1 MKKII
6 ILFVFAFLATII
18 SCKKI
23 TDLNENKK
31 AATKVPSEFLFSNA
45 IKALVDQEN
54 TSSVNLNVFRA
65 FSQYWTETSYTDES
79 RYDVFKR
86 KIPDAEFTAIY
97 RDVLS
102 DFKECKRIID
112 AETETESTTPQK
124 KNKKAI
130 VEILNV
136 YAFQRLV
143 DIFGD
148 VPYENALGAIT
159 SPAYDDAK
167 TIYEKLFTRLDAAI
181 ADLNTTEKAF
191 INGDLIYAGN
201 VTKWKAFA
209 YSLKL
214 KMAITVVDVS
224 ELKPDQKIISA
235 LAGGII
241 TSSAGDAIFSYL
253 DAASNYN
260 PKYTAINGRTDWVA
274 ANTIIDIMNSRKDPR
289 ISKFFDG
296 NLPGVGV
303 YVGGV
308 YGTTNSYDAF
318 SHLAPAIY
326 AKTKSAVL
334 INYTE
339 LQFYLAEA
347 AGRGIAGLSTAQAES
362 YYNEGIK
369 ASILSWGGLAA
380 DATTYLNN
388 PAVAYTTAAGADYKE
403 KIGVQAWLAYYD
415 RGLLGWTTWRRLDAP
430 KFNVPPGLK
439 LTDIP
444 TRFTYPI
451 EEQTLNAANYQNAAK
466 AINGDKLTSKL
477 FWDK

>member
-6 ILFVFAFLATII
+6 ILFVFAFLATIL

-79 RYDVFKR
+79 RYNVFKR
-86 KIPDAEFTAIY
+86 KIPDAEFSNIY

-102 DFKECKRIID
+102 DLKECKRIID

-136 YAFQRLV
+136 YTFQRVV
-143 DIFGD
+143 DVFGN
-148 VPYENALGAIT
+148 VPYENALGAST
-159 SPAYDDAK
+159 SPSYDDAK
-167 TIYEKLFTRLDAAI
+167 TIYEKLFNRLDAAI
-181 ADLNTTEKAF
+181 ADLNTNEKAF
-191 INGDLIYAGN
+191 IKGDLIYAGS

-214 KMAITVVDVS
+214 KMAITVADVS
-224 ELKPDQKIISA
+224 VLNPDQKITSA

-260 PKYTAINGRTDWVA
+260 PKYTDINGRTDWVA

-289 ISKFFDG
+289 LSKFFDG
-296 NLPGVGV
+296 NLPGGV
-303 YVGGV
+303 YAGGV
-308 YGTTNSYDAF
+308 YGATNNYASF
-318 SHLAPAIY
+318 SQLAPAIY

-347 AGRGIAGLSTAQAES
+347 AGRGIAVPGTAES

-369 ASILSWGGLAA
+369 ASILSWGGSSA
-380 DATTYLNN
+380 DATTYLSN

-415 RGLLGWTTWRRLDAP
+415 RGLLGWTTWRRLDTP
-430 KFNVPPGLK
+430 KFNPPPGMK

-451 EEQTLNAANYQNAAK
+451 EEQTLNAANYQNAAS
-466 AINGDKLTSKL
+466 AIGGDKLTTKL
-477 FWDK
+477 FWDIK